1 MAAEL
6 AFGMVHA
13 LLDALGCVRRHAHAE
28 ARAVGFL
35 RGVGGEQGGQFRR

>member
-6 AFGMVHA
+6 AFGMVQA

-35 RGVGGEQGGQFRR
+35 RGC